1 MSGRRV
7 SRHKRE
13 TLDPIADIRDVRGD
27 PDWAVDALAL
37 AAAGARNEGLPHIL
51 FPMDDGGSSPDVHSG
66 VSSGE
71 SSGDEGLSGDE
82 GSDGAVEPALVRR
95 DASRLAV
102 ESHAEHEAHDMDV
115 DARLVGA
122 DPRGDAGSIC
132 NAAPGPPP
140 PGALAE
146 TASPPAT
153 PPPPLGSMEAP
164 SMETPTPARAM
175 AALGASS
182 NPPRGPP
189 PRRGEAR
196 WRRPSPNACPPRRR
210 GAAACAN
217 ATPTPTGGAKP
228 LFLTRPVAW

>member
-115 DARLVGA
+115 DATSMSAPIR
-122 DPRGDAGSIC
+122 AGTRARRRSR
-132 NAAPGPPP
+132 A
-140 PGALAE
+140 
-146 TASPPAT
+146 TA
-153 PPPPLGSMEAP
+153 PLG
-164 SMETPTPARAM
+164 
-175 AALGASS
+175 GA
-182 NPPRGPP
+182 GGDG
-189 PRRGEAR
+189 RR
-196 WRRPSPNACPPRRR
+196 PRRR
-210 GAAACAN
+210 
-217 ATPTPTGGAKP
+217 
-228 LFLTRPVAW
+228 RRRR